1 MLQSKV
7 IGPGRNGN
15 YLAVYR
21 RPGSREWCVI
31 ADCNTECQA
40 IDAKSTFDKEQAAR
54 QTAAQLEVQHR
65 RGIRGFYSDEDA
77 A

>member
-21 RPGSREWCVI
+21 RPGGGWCAI
-31 ADCNTECQA
+31 ADCNTEEQA
-40 IDAKSTFDKEQAAR
+40 VKAKDAFDKEQQAR

-77 A
+77 Q